1 MYTTFNSP
9 HGRCRY
15 LRHPSGVIYAQG
27 IFQKKVDETF
37 RVLPGVIGVANGI
50 VIYGCNNEANLKAVM
65 NVLEKSVS
73 LSMNINAR

>member
-1 MYTTFNSP
+1 M
-9 HGRCRY
+9 
-15 LRHPSGVIYAQG
+15 IYAQG